1 MEQFRLL
8 QGIYNKQI
16 PLIRKLYDQVRIL
29 NLRDEDKPYVFAL
42 KTQQMYTAVEDLLK
56 STAKSFENH
65 IDEDSGYH
73 IELLR
78 RMSTDVPRTR
88 PAVLSDNSYKVLDK
102 LRSFRHFIRH
112 AYNYELDIEEL
123 SLLQNRLNNDFDFVL
138 TDLTHFNLFLDGL
151 EG

>member
-42 KTQQMYTAVEDLLK
+42 KTQQMYTAIEDLLK

>member
-29 NLRDEDKPYVFAL
+29 NLREEEKPYVFAL

-88 PAVLSDNSYKVLDK
+88 PSVLSDNSYKVLDK

-112 AYNYELDIEEL
+112 AYNYELDVEEL
-123 SLLQNRLNNDFDFVL
+123 SLLQSRLNNDFDFVL
-138 TDLTHFNLFLDGL
+138 TDLTHFNLFLNGL

>member
-16 PLIRKLYDQVRIL
+16 PLIKKLYHQVKDIPL
-29 NLRDEDKPYVFAL
+29 EEADKPYVFAL
-42 KTQQMYTAVEDLLK
+42 KTQQMFTAVEDLLK

-65 IDEDSGYH
+65 LDMDSGYH

-88 PAVLSDNSYKVLDK
+88 PAVLSDNSYRILDK
-102 LRSFRHFIRH
+102 LQSFRHFIRH
-112 AYNYELDIEEL
+112 AYNYELDVKEL
-123 SLLQNRLNNDFDFVL
+123 SLLQDRLNRDFDFVL
-138 TDLTHFNLFLDGL
+138 TDLAHFNQFLDGL

>member
-1 MEQFRLL
+1 MEQIRLL

-123 SLLQNRLNNDFDFVL
+123 SLLQNRLNNDFDFIL